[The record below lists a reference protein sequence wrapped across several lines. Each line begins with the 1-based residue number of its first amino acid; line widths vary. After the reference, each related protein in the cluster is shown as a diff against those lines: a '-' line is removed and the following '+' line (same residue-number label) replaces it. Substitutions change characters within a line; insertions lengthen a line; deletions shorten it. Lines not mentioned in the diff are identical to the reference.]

1 MKIARNLLLLGL
13 FVVSTVTTVISC
25 KGDDDDDDLIGNW
38 IELDEMGGNARSEAV
53 AFSIGN
59 VGYVGTGYNG
69 EDHLKDFWSF
79 NTETNRWEE
88 IASLPENASPRISAV
103 AFSAAGK
110 GYVGTGWNGDNRL
123 ADFWVYNPGTNTWDT
138 LNAVQANPGDAP
150 SARYGAVAF
159 SINDIGYVGTGYD
172 GNTLL
177 DFYAYNPAN
186 NTWST
191 IANHPTK
198 VREAAAFVLN
208 NKGYV
213 VTGEKNGEFI
223 NDFNR
228 YDPESN
234 SWTYMRKVS
243 NFSNE
248 SYDDAYTIVRKKA
261 VAFVVG
267 SKAYVTS
274 GEKTG
279 SLQSDTWEYD
289 ASTDLWTART
299 SFERAARKDAV
310 AFSTAN
316 GRGFV
321 CTGGSST
328 AYFDDL
334 YEFRPADDYN
344 DED

>member
-25 KGDDDDDDLIGNW
+25 KGGDDDDDLIGNW
-38 IELDEMGGNARSEAV
+38 VELDDLGGDARSEAV

-59 VGYVGTGYNG
+59 IGYIGTGYNG
-69 EDHLKDFWSF
+69 EDRLKDFWSY
-79 NTETNRWEE
+79 NTETSKWIEV
-88 IASLPENASPRISAV
+88 ASLPRTAAARTSAV

-123 ADFWVYNPGTNTWDT
+123 ADFWVYNPESNTWDT
-138 LNAVQANPGDAP
+138 LNASAGVTP

-159 SINDIGYVGTGYD
+159 SINNIGYVGTGYD
-172 GNTLL
+172 GSTLL

-198 VREAAAFVLN
+198 VREAVAFVLG

-213 VTGEKNGEFI
+213 VTGEKNSEHI
-223 NDFNR
+223 NDFNM
-228 YDPESN
+228 YDPDTD
-234 SWTYMRKVS
+234 SWVSKRKVS
-243 NFSNE
+243 NVSDE
-248 SYDDAYTIVRKKA
+248 SYDDAYSITRKKA

-267 SKAYVTS
+267 SKAYVAT
-274 GEKTG
+274 GERTG
-279 SLQSDTWEYD
+279 TLLPDTWEYD
-289 ASTDLWTART
+289 SATDTWTALT
-299 SFERAARKDAV
+299 GIEDNKTRKDAV

-321 CTGGSST
+321 CTGETSSS
-328 AYFDDL
+328 YYDDL
-334 YEFRPADDYN
+334 WEFQPTVDYN